1 VRYLRMLSNS
11 LAAALLASA
20 YVVIVFLQL
29 NPSLPLAPAR
39 LGPIA
44 QHIGAL
50 YALHLT
56 AFFYALLVV
65 RQVLARE
72 PFSPAWLSVR
82 ELLWMSAVAALGGAV
97 LMYANR
103 QTFAIEIDATTAL
116 ALESGALILAAASV
130 LFVLLSVA
138 RARSAGRNRFLWA
151 TLMIIVS
158 AASVGG
164 AVASRGRG
172 APLALDARPIDISI
186 DAALSARPAR
196 VTVFA
201 LDAASL
207 DFITSA
213 TAEGRLPNFG
223 RILDAGAVMRL
234 ATVHPTSSET
244 VWAAVATGKLPQKNG
259 VRSASAYRANGSSDL
274 IHLLPDY
281 CFAHSLVRFGML
293 IPEPHSSATLRAR
306 PLWTILSSLGAAVG
320 VVGWPLTQP
329 APVVRGFLVSD
340 ALARLAGT
348 TSGIEGSAAVAPAEL
363 EQTALAAMED
373 PGRGGQPGVVP
384 ASIGGDELV
393 DRGLS
398 GKFDQTGR
406 VDLAYGR
413 VAQALA
419 RVQPPQVMLV
429 RYQSL
434 DLIGHYFLRYA
445 TPAEFGDVTD
455 EERRRFGGVLEQHYV
470 IVDHALGVA
479 MASLGP
485 DDLLM
490 VVSGFGME
498 PLGVARRVVERAIGD
513 PDVSGTH
520 DRAPD
525 GFLLAYGAAAAR
537 GRLRGRGSIV
547 DVVPTVLYF
556 LGVPIGRD
564 MDGYART
571 DLFQRAFTD
580 DRPITFIPTY
590 DR

>member
-1 VRYLRMLSNS
+1 MRYLRMLSNS

-44 QHIGAL
+44 QHISAL

-56 AFFYALLVV
+56 ALFYALLVV
-65 RQVLARE
+65 RQMLARE
-72 PFSPAWLSVR
+72 PFSPAWLSIR
-82 ELLWMSAVAALGGAV
+82 ELLWMSAVAALGGAA
-97 LMYANR
+97 LMHANR
-103 QTFAIEIDATTAL
+103 QTFAIEIEPTTAL
-116 ALESGALILAAASV
+116 ALESGSLILAAASA

-138 RARSAGRNRFLWA
+138 RSRSADRNRFVWA
-151 TLMIIVS
+151 TLMLIV
-158 AASVGG
+158 AAGSIGG

-172 APLALDARPIDISI
+172 ALVALDARPIDMSI
-186 DAALSARPAR
+186 DAGLSSRPAR
-196 VTVFA
+196 VTVIA
-201 LDAASL
+201 VDAGSL

-223 RILDAGAVMRL
+223 RILDAGAVMRI
-234 ATVHPTSSET
+234 ATVHPTSAET

-274 IHLLPDY
+274 IHLLPEY

-306 PLWTILSSLGAAVG
+306 PLWTILSSLGASVG
-320 VVGWPLTQP
+320 IVGWPLTQP

-348 TSGIEGSAAVAPAEL
+348 ASGIEGSSAVAPPEL
-363 EQTALAAMED
+363 EQTALAALEE
-373 PGRGGQPGVVP
+373 PVRAAAAGVVP
-384 ASIGGDELV
+384 ASIGSEEAVDGFSGRFDE
-393 DRGLS
+393 
-398 GKFDQTGR
+398 TGR
-406 VDLAYGR
+406 IDLAYGR
-413 VAQALA
+413 VAEALA
-419 RVQPPQVMLV
+419 RVQPPQVTLV

-445 TPAEFGDVTD
+445 TPGEFGDVTD
-455 EERRRFGGVLEQHYV
+455 DEYRRFGRVLEQHYV
-470 IVDHALGVA
+470 VIDHAIGAA

-485 DDLLM
+485 DDLLI
-490 VVSGFGME
+490 VVSGYGME
-498 PLGVARRVVERAIGD
+498 PLGVARRIVERAIGD

-537 GRLRGRGSIV
+537 GRLRTRGSIV